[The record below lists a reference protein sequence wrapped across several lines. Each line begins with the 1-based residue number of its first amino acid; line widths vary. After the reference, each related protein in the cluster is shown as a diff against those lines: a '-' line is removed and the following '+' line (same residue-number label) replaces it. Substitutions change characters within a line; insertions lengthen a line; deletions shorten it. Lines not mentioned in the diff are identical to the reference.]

1 MAYKQEWPTFPQL
14 HKNLVLRSIRSRF
27 SKHIDTLHED
37 GGHFHDQST
46 VSLARVCRR
55 SVLPSPSLSRS
66 SNSTKHPFSDF
77 FFFLPPFRQTE
88 ANPPSFSFYSRP
100 NRRQRSVEDSAVDLS
115 PFPGKRSSSSAAK
128 LTSPFAVHF
137 MFKWRR
143 KEGKRRWRSC
153 RKLPLLCS
161 MRGMFLPPPPRSW
174 HWRKKFLEQGNPSSS
189 STNSSFSSSSSSPV
203 PRLSVA

>member
-1 MAYKQEWPTFPQL
+1 MGSIRFFLTPKMSPNSWPTNKNDQL
-14 HKNLVLRSIRSRF
+14 SHNCTKTSYSAASALDSPNISTHYMKTVDTFMTRVPYHWPVCAGGRSY
-27 SKHIDTLHED
+27 LLP
-37 GGHFHDQST
+37 HFLAPPT
-46 VSLARVCRR
+46 RPNILSLI
-55 SVLPSPSLSRS
+55 
-66 SNSTKHPFSDF
+66 F

-161 MRGMFLPPPPRSW
+161 MRGMFLPPPPRS
-174 HWRKKFLEQGNPSSS
+174 
-189 STNSSFSSSSSSPV
+189 
-203 PRLSVA
+203 